1 MSMETVEAAV
11 QWLSGGGL
19 IGRNLTIVWH
29 AGEPMV
35 LPVDW
40 YAEAL
45 DRIAAHTPIGTQIGH
60 AFQTNGVLVTDAWC
74 DFFRQRKISVGVSL
88 DGPAIV
94 HDHNRKTRQGGGTF
108 KAAMAG
114 FQKLRQAGL
123 SPHVICVVTAQTLA
137 HADEFIDFFEAL
149 DPPQLGLNFEETEG
163 IHENSSLDGLSMDSL
178 RPFLQRLV
186 RRSFDKRRP
195 RLREVDQ
202 LLAKLRAP
210 SGRGPGRHQENQP
223 FRIVTVDADG
233 GIYTFSP
240 ELAGVAVGGFDGRPL
255 GNVHH
260 DPFEDVI
267 AAKAFRVLHSEI
279 QDGVDL
285 CRETCPH
292 FKLCGGGSPSNKL
305 AEFGRFDVS
314 ETSYCRVAKKL
325 LGDVILAEVEHRLA
339 TKQVIEL

>member
-1 MSMETVEAAV
+1 MSIETVEAAV
-11 QWLSGGGL
+11 RWMARGGL
-19 IGRNLTIVWH
+19 IGRELTIVWH

-40 YAEAL
+40 YARAL
-45 DRIAAHTPIGTQIGH
+45 DRIAAQTPKGVRIGH

-74 DFFRQRKISVGVSL
+74 DFFRERQVSVGVSL

-108 KAAMAG
+108 RAALDG
-114 FQKLRQAGL
+114 FQKLTDAGL

-137 HADEFIDFFEAL
+137 HTDEFIDFFEGL
-149 DPPQLGLNFEETEG
+149 NPPQLGLNFEETEG
-163 IHENSSLDGLSMDSL
+163 IHANSSLDGLSPDAL

-186 RRSFDKRRP
+186 RHSLDRRRP
-195 RLREVDQ
+195 RLREVEQ

-210 SGRGPGRHQENQP
+210 SRQGPGRHQENQP

-233 GIYTFSP
+233 GIHTFSP
-240 ELAGVAVGGFDGRPL
+240 ELAGVAVGGFDGQAL

-260 DPFEDVI
+260 HRFEDVL
-267 AAKAFRVLHSEI
+267 ATAPFRALQTQI
-279 QDGVDL
+279 QDGVKL
-285 CRETCPH
+285 CRDTCPH

-314 ETSYCRVAKKL
+314 ETAYCRVAKKL
-325 LGDVILAEVEHRLA
+325 LGDIILSEVEHRLA
-339 TKQVIEL
+339 AKQVIGF